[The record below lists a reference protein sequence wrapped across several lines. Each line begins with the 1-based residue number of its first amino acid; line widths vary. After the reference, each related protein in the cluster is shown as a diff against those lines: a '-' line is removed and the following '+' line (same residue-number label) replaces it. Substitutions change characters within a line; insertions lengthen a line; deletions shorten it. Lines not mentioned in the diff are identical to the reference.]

1 MQTMTLLL
9 SLALAATLGVL
20 VYFSVTSLPYLASSP
35 ASDPTFGEINTCL
48 LKGVPSGRV
57 GFAVSFDARSAA
69 TWSHST
75 VARCTAAV
83 MQTWPLPGV
92 THLAFDKAGRLWATV
107 DAADAGDARV
117 LLLEGDAHLVRGDAR
132 AIQLAGVEDGVVVL
146 EASGRLLSIKADGS
160 VGGLV
165 ELGPLNAPALS
176 ASADGRRVAVTTGGG
191 LYAFESS
198 TLLKVRSEAP
208 CDVEFL
214 WWLRDGHRTLI
225 SCGPRASWAM
235 SFDVDTAVQEI
246 APLRGRIPSVLA
258 GPDGPWVQG
267 CDVLPCT
274 AIEP

>member
-48 LKGVPSGRV
+48 MHGVPSGRV
-57 GFAVSFDARSAA
+57 GFAVSFDAHSAA

-75 VARCTAAV
+75 VARCSGAV
-83 MQTWPLPGV
+83 LQTWPIAGV
-92 THLAFDKAGRLWATV
+92 THLAFDMAGRLWATV
-107 DAADAGDARV
+107 DAADARV
-117 LLLEGDAHLVRGDAR
+117 LLLEGDAHQVRGDAR
-132 AIQLAGVEDGVVVL
+132 AVQLAGVEDGVVVL
-146 EASGRLLSIKADGS
+146 EASGRLLSLKADGA
-160 VGGLV
+160 VGGLI
-165 ELGPLNAPALS
+165 ELGPLSAPTLS

-214 WWLRDGHRTLI
+214 WWLRDGHRTLL
-225 SCGPRASWAM
+225 SCGPRATWAI
-235 SFDVDTAVQEI
+235 SFDVDTAVQEV
-246 APLRGRIPSVLA
+246 AALQGRVRSVLA
-258 GPDGPWVQG
+258 GPEGPWVQS